1 MDAVLSS
8 RRPPPVLPVWPAAAR
23 SSVPPDSRPAVIHSP
38 GLLVSFVLHLAVGGM
53 VAGWPAAS
61 PDAVFSVLPVEL
73 VQLPPPAPLPV
84 EPPPLP
90 PAPPVPVK
98 AVPPPPQ
105 VRPRPVSVAPSAAP
119 ARRPRP
125 VALPA
130 PVVPVPAEA
139 AAESPADSVRSGSSN
154 SGSEGEARGSGSA
167 NTGSPGSAAAPAQE
181 SPARPAATGNPR
193 PLYPMSARRAG
204 REGRVLLRVAVSPA
218 GTATEVAVID
228 SSGTTSLDEAAV
240 TAVREWHFV
249 PAERAGQT
257 IESLVRVP
265 ITFRLTDP
273 S

>member
-8 RRPPPVLPVWPAAAR
+8 RLPPPVLPVWPAAA
-23 SSVPPDSRPAVIHSP
+23 SSSPPSETRPAVIRSP

-61 PDAVFSVLPVEL
+61 PDAVSTALPVEL
-73 VQLPPPAPLPV
+73 VQLQPPAPPLA
-84 EPPPLP
+84 EPPPP
-90 PAPPVPVK
+90 TPPVPVK

-125 VALPA
+125 AALPA
-130 PVVPVPAEA
+130 PVVPLPAEA
-139 AAESPADSVRSGSSN
+139 AAEIPADSVRN
-154 SGSEGEARGSGSA
+154 
-167 NTGSPGSAAAPAQE
+167 GSPNPPSAGEVRGNGSNAESPGPAAAPAQE
-181 SPARPAATGNPR
+181 SPARPAAAGNPR

-228 SSGTTSLDEAAV
+228 GSGTTSLDEAAV

-249 PAERAGQT
+249 PAERGGQA